1 MIPELSTL
9 PFQWPRTNLDSE
21 SVRLPDSC
29 IVATQ
34 GPIVDLGEVCV
45 VRDVSMIIREGFWVH
60 TDGLTC
66 VAYL

>member
-9 PFQWPRTNLDSE
+9 PFRRLHTDLDSE

-34 GPIVDLGEVCV
+34 GPIVDPGEVCV
-45 VRDVSMIIREGFWVH
+45 VRNVSMIIREVF
-60 TDGLTC
+60 
-66 VAYL
+66 